1 MSQRNRGPRRS
12 TRWFDDTITTTHI
25 TGGTTLGAPLLNDL
39 PAGDRAGLTVIRTM
53 VSLHVTVA
61 AQPGAFGTSMIL
73 MAEGT
78 IADEAFASAALPDL
92 NDDADY
98 PMRGYIWKTSRLVPF
113 NNITEAPAVAD
124 FILDIRSMRKL
135 EQATDLVLYIANF
148 AISGAGATMS
158 ISGLIRTLV
167 KNP

>member
-1 MSQRNRGPRRS
+1 
-12 TRWFDDTITTTHI
+12 
-25 TGGTTLGAPLLNDL
+25 
-39 PAGDRAGLTVIRTM
+39 
-53 VSLHVTVA
+53 
-61 AQPGAFGTSMIL
+61 L